1 VCVSPRRY
9 EQRQRAE
16 AAEETRRRI
25 LDAVFERLEA
35 APSQAVS
42 IDQVAKIAGVARST
56 VYLIFGSR
64 AGLFDAVARDLLER
78 GGFDRIV
85 QAVAHPDPRE
95 TVREGIR
102 GSTHM
107 FASHRDAFRAIVS
120 MAQLDPDAVGGAVQ
134 RAERNRAA
142 GMASLAERLAER
154 GELRPGV
161 SVEAAASLLWI
172 LTSFEAYDMLAT
184 GRGLSAD
191 EAADLLIDTAERTLC
206 VDGLP

>member
-1 VCVSPRRY
+1 MAPRRY

-16 AAEETRRRI
+16 AAEETRRRV
-25 LDAVFERLEA
+25 LDAVYARLEE

-64 AGLFDAVARDLLER
+64 AGLFDALAADLLER

-85 QAVAHPDPRE
+85 EAVANPDPRE

-107 FASHRDAFRAIVS
+107 FAAHRDVFRALIS
-120 MAQLDPDAVGGAVQ
+120 MADLDPDAVGGAVH
-134 RAERNRAA
+134 RAERNRTA
-142 GMASLAERLAER
+142 GMASLAQRLAEQ

-161 SVEAAASLLWI
+161 SPETAAHLLWVA
-172 LTSFEAYDMLAT
+172 TSFVTFDLLHT

-191 EAADLLIDTAERTLC
+191 EAADLLIETAERTLF
-206 VDGLP
+206 GS

>member
-1 VCVSPRRY
+1 MAPRKY

-25 LDAVFERLEA
+25 LDAVYERLTEA
-35 APSQAVS
+35 PTQAVS
-42 IDQVAKIAGVARST
+42 IDQVARMAKVARST

-64 AGLFDAVARDLLER
+64 DGLFDAVARDLFDR

-95 TVREGIR
+95 TVRNGIR

-107 FASHRDAFRAIVS
+107 FAAHRDVFRALVS
-120 MAQLDPDAVGGAVQ
+120 MAQLDPQAVGGTVE
-134 RAERNRAA
+134 RADRNRAA
-142 GMASLAERLAER
+142 GMAALAQRLADQD
-154 GELRPGV
+154 ELRGGV
-161 SVEAAASLLWI
+161 TVDAAANLLWI
-172 LTSFEAYDMLAT
+172 LTSFDAYDLLAT

-191 EAADLLIDTAERTLC
+191 EAADLLIETAERTLC
-206 VDGLP
+206 V